1 MWIWGIHRAEGPIE
15 SRAGTSR
22 LGKRFDEDPRAE
34 RLGLEGLMASKARE
48 RKDCHASCCSRR
60 DSGTRAVLSLQW
72 DSLLRAQ
79 TTGDKLHI
87 SALAVNMSN
96 IGRVGADT
104 VLMDINRWSTEA
116 ERTALMDTFLQ
127 KGPDKLL
134 SALQKQPSVGF
145 IRLPTLSDTTCGT
158 RRGSAPEG
166 GRRILVATDRRIG
179 FWEARNQP
187 RSIDYPF
194 TLIEIRVGQGR
205 QRRRQDLGGHQDH
218 VRQRQAD
225 VVLENYASEPVRLQS
240 VKVELKK

>member
-1 MWIWGIHRAEGPIE
+1 MRRVVVVGILAL
-15 SRAGTSR
+15 A
-22 LGKRFDEDPRAE
+22 
-34 RLGLEGLMASKARE
+34 
-48 RKDCHASCCSRR
+48 
-60 DSGTRAVLSLQW
+60 AVLSLQW

-96 IGRVGADT
+96 IGRVGANT

-145 IRLPTLSDTTCGT
+145 IRLPTSVGYDL
-158 RRGSAPEG
+158 RYAHEVPEPEG

-194 TLIEIRVGQGR
+194 TLIEIRVDKDGNGEGKLSVATKITYDKDKQT
-205 QRRRQDLGGHQDH
+205 
-218 VRQRQAD
+218 

-240 VKVELKK
+240 VKVEVKK